1 MGIGPVSWLLV
12 TLNTRSVLTAAPR
25 AGRDPLRRLF
35 PPAKMMSWGWVRRL
49 RGMGPEMKLL
59 RMLMEIRL
67 GVFQTWGKLPVRLLY
82 WSLQWEQGRSQLV

>member
-1 MGIGPVSWLLV
+1 
-12 TLNTRSVLTAAPR
+12 
-25 AGRDPLRRLF
+25 
-35 PPAKMMSWGWVRRL
+35 
-49 RGMGPEMKLL
+49 MGPEMKLL